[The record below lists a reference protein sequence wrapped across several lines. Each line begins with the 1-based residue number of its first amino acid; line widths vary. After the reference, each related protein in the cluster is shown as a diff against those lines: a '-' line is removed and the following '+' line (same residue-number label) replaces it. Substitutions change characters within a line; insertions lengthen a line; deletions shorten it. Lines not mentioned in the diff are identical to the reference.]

1 MTREIGGGGLARAAS
16 RVALAGIVGWSG
28 YAAYG
33 LRLEDGRTWG
43 EAVFSPTVL
52 FLFLNGMAVVWHLAY
67 LGFRP
72 EDRGAGV
79 VGLAL
84 NWAAL
89 GSADLLVLA
98 CWRWLRT
105 LEGKTSLAEVMAE
118 GLFALFAMLLAV
130 LLCLVSAAMNLVM
143 LWWLA
148 RASRRERWRRA
159 GALR

>member
-1 MTREIGGGGLARAAS
+1 MPGEPGDGRLARAAA
-16 RVALAGIVGWSG
+16 RVAFAGVVAWSG

-33 LRLEDGRTWG
+33 LRLEDGRTWT

-52 FLFLNGMAVVWHLAY
+52 FLFLNGMAVVWQLVY

-79 VGLAL
+79 AGLAL

-98 CWRWLRT
+98 CYRWLGT
-105 LEGKTSLAEVMAE
+105 LEGRASFAEVMAE
-118 GLFALFAMLLAV
+118 GLLALFAILAAG
-130 LLCLVSAAMNLVM
+130 LLCLMSAVINLVM

-148 RASRRERWRRA
+148 RASRRERSRRV
-159 GALR
+159 GELR

>member
-1 MTREIGGGGLARAAS
+1 VG
-16 RVALAGIVGWSG
+16 VVGWSG

-43 EAVFSPTVL
+43 EAVFSPTVI
-52 FLFLNGMAVVWHLAY
+52 FLFLNGMAVVWHLVC

-72 EDRGAGV
+72 EDRGAGA

-84 NWAAL
+84 NWVAL
-89 GSADLLVLA
+89 GSADLLVLV
-98 CWRWLRT
+98 CWRWLVT
-105 LEGKTSLAEVMAE
+105 LEEGASFAEVMAE
-118 GLFALFAMLLAV
+118 GLLALLAMLLAG
-130 LLCLVSAAMNLVM
+130 LLCLMSAAMNLVM

-159 GALR
+159 GEFL